1 MIVLLIPKLISESCN
16 RIGLA
21 YNPSMKS
28 SFESSFKFRDSGRS
42 EIPRSRF
49 LVDVYEPIV
58 AQYKSENVEVI
69 DLGAIDIMRK
79 ELKRSLFYSIESIFY
94 FYIFKRYCLILK
106 SARNLNLQSGD
117 VLVYVANEYSQGKA
131 NLKQAC
137 DTLIQRGIIILPV
150 FVGTNVAVNELAL
163 LAESQKTGILKL

>member
-42 EIPRSRF
+42 EIPRSKF

-58 AQYKSENVEVI
+58 AQYNSEKVNVI

-79 ELKRSLFYSIESIFY
+79 ELMI
-94 FYIFKRYCLILK
+94 
-106 SARNLNLQSGD
+106 
-117 VLVYVANEYSQGKA
+117 VL
-131 NLKQAC
+131 
-137 DTLIQRGIIILPV
+137 
-150 FVGTNVAVNELAL
+150 
-163 LAESQKTGILKL
+163 